1 MSESPNSTKQ
11 DSANNSPKGE
21 EMLAMRSDMTEIK
34 SAMAHINRL
43 FQNITDRVQD
53 LEMKQSDSPT
63 NSTPPKTL
71 AAALAAAAAKD
82 DLSVSE
88 PSTEKESAFVIRS
101 SKDVSIHDAGE
112 QAMENMKTPKKATI
126 VNGAE
131 PPKTLNA
138 KLKSI
143 DLFDTST
150 PANHKTAQNMDEAN
164 KFGKEYF
171 SALKKSVKFQCVK
184 LDVPLTV
191 PEVLTMN
198 SKRVEHILCHK
209 EGVSWVECLETVLME
224 RLMMEFTSESSIERF
239 SMIKD
244 SLVYEMLIAYASPKT
259 PKEFVKVLKDFK
271 PSKDFYEMKLDVYN
285 FSRELV
291 PHINVH
297 IVDFKKLY
305 DALMLNDRTLCPPT
319 WQAEKNAGEKS
330 KKQSLVDILISS
342 FPHDLGYKLCELF
355 DIKTKTTFEQFL
367 TDFKAALMI
376 ESEKADKIRHL
387 SQTLKETYEVKKGSV
402 KHQIANDSRL
412 HNIEE
417 QDDADSDAFLHAID
431 KPKGGKDGCFEM
443 VLKGTCSKG
452 SKCPHSHKRED
463 LDDAHDYLVAQCKQK
478 ESDLKAKKYLSQDSR
493 GSGGH
498 IKNVA
503 FHHELKDEQ
512 QVSKGERSGKK
523 VYRVDTTVRC
533 DSEEEV
539 DSDMEPSYDYT

>member
-63 NSTPPKTL
+63 SSTPPKTL

-209 EGVSWVECLETVLME
+209 EGVSWVECLET
-224 RLMMEFTSESSIERF
+224 
-239 SMIKD
+239 
-244 SLVYEMLIAYASPKT
+244 
-259 PKEFVKVLKDFK
+259 
-271 PSKDFYEMKLDVYN
+271 
-285 FSRELV
+285 
-291 PHINVH
+291 
-297 IVDFKKLY
+297 
-305 DALMLNDRTLCPPT
+305 
-319 WQAEKNAGEKS
+319 
-330 KKQSLVDILISS
+330 
-342 FPHDLGYKLCELF
+342 
-355 DIKTKTTFEQFL
+355 
-367 TDFKAALMI
+367 
-376 ESEKADKIRHL
+376 
-387 SQTLKETYEVKKGSV
+387 
-402 KHQIANDSRL
+402 
-412 HNIEE
+412 
-417 QDDADSDAFLHAID
+417 
-431 KPKGGKDGCFEM
+431 
-443 VLKGTCSKG
+443 
-452 SKCPHSHKRED
+452 
-463 LDDAHDYLVAQCKQK
+463 
-478 ESDLKAKKYLSQDSR
+478 
-493 GSGGH
+493 
-498 IKNVA
+498 
-503 FHHELKDEQ
+503 
-512 QVSKGERSGKK
+512 
-523 VYRVDTTVRC
+523 
-533 DSEEEV
+533 
-539 DSDMEPSYDYT
+539 